1 MSCHTHLWGNTL
13 IRFLVGLCI
22 YLAAAALGLWIATLA
37 LSGVSITA
45 SGFILVIIVF
55 AVLQALFLPF
65 IGAMADKR
73 DSIFLGG
80 AAGLI
85 ATFAALLVTDLI
97 TDGLDIKGIG
107 TWIVATLIVWIVGL
121 IAMVL
126 IPFILVKAGVEHAR
140 TNRS

>member
-1 MSCHTHLWGNTL
+1 MV
-13 IRFLVGLCI
+13 RFLVGLCI
-22 YLAAAALGLWIATLA
+22 YLAAAALGLWVATLV

>member
-1 MSCHTHLWGNTL
+1 V
-13 IRFLVGLCI
+13 IRFIVGILI
-22 YLAAAALGLWIATLA
+22 YLAAAAIGLGIAALL
-37 LSGVSITA
+37 LSGVTLTT
-45 SGFILVIIVF
+45 SGFVLAIIIF

-73 DSIFLGG
+73 DSLLLGS

-140 TNRS
+140 KNRS

>member
-1 MSCHTHLWGNTL
+1 V
-13 IRFLVGLCI
+13 IRFIVGLLI
-22 YLAAAALGLWIATLA
+22 YLAAAAIGLAVAALV
-37 LSGVSITA
+37 LSGVSLTA
-45 SGFILVIIVF
+45 SGFLVAIIIF

-73 DSIFLGG
+73 DSVLLGG

-85 ATFAALLVTDLI
+85 ATFAALVVTTLVS
-97 TDGLDIKGIG
+97 DGVDISGIG

-126 IPFILVKAGVEHAR
+126 IPVILVKAGIEHAR
-140 TNRS
+140 AKRS

>member
-1 MSCHTHLWGNTL
+1 M

-22 YLAAAALGLWIATLA
+22 YLAAAALGLWVATLV

-65 IGAMADKR
+65 IGVMADKR

>member
-1 MSCHTHLWGNTL
+1 V
-13 IRFLVGLCI
+13 IRFIVGVLI
-22 YLAAAALGLWIATLA
+22 YLAAAAIGLWIAALL
-37 LSGVSITA
+37 LSGVTLTA
-45 SGFILVIIVF
+45 SGFVLAIIIF

-73 DSIFLGG
+73 DSLLLGSAG
-80 AAGLI
+80 GLI

-97 TDGLDIKGIG
+97 SDGLDIKGIG

-140 TNRS
+140 KNRS

>member
-1 MSCHTHLWGNTL
+1 M
-13 IRFLVGLCI
+13 IRFIVGVLI
-22 YLAAAALGLWIATLA
+22 YLAAAAIGLWIAALL
-37 LSGVSITA
+37 LSGVTLTA
-45 SGFILVIIVF
+45 SGFVLAIIIF

-73 DSIFLGG
+73 DSLLLGSAG
-80 AAGLI
+80 GLI

-97 TDGLDIKGIG
+97 SDGLDIKGIG

-140 TNRS
+140 KNRS

>member
-1 MSCHTHLWGNTL
+1 V
-13 IRFLVGLCI
+13 IRFIVGILI
-22 YLAAAALGLWIATLA
+22 YLAAAAIGLGIAALL
-37 LSGVSITA
+37 LSGVTLTA
-45 SGFILVIIVF
+45 SGFVLAIIIF

-73 DSIFLGG
+73 DSLLLGS

-140 TNRS
+140 KNRS

>member
-1 MSCHTHLWGNTL
+1 M

-22 YLAAAALGLWIATLA
+22 YLAAAALGLWVATLV

>member
-1 MSCHTHLWGNTL
+1 M
-13 IRFLVGLCI
+13 IRFIVGLLI
-22 YLAAAALGLWIATLA
+22 YLAAAALGLWIAALL
-37 LSGVSITA
+37 LSGVTLTA
-45 SGFILVIIVF
+45 SGFVLAIIIF

-73 DSIFLGG
+73 DSLVLGS

-97 TDGLDIKGIG
+97 SDGLDIKGIG

-140 TNRS
+140 KNRS

>member
-1 MSCHTHLWGNTL
+1 L

-22 YLAAAALGLWIATLA
+22 YLAAAALGLWVATLV

-65 IGAMADKR
+65 IGVMADKR

>member
-1 MSCHTHLWGNTL
+1 MSCHTHLWGNAL
-13 IRFLVGLCI
+13 IRFIVGLLI
-22 YLAAAALGLWIATLA
+22 YLAAAALGLWIAALA
-37 LSGVSITA
+37 LSGVSLTA
-45 SGFILVIIVF
+45 SGFVVAILIF

-97 TDGLDIKGIG
+97 SDGLDIKGIG

-140 TNRS
+140 KNRA

>member
-1 MSCHTHLWGNTL
+1 V
-13 IRFLVGLCI
+13 IRFIVGLLI
-22 YLAAAALGLWIATLA
+22 YLAAAALGLWIATLV

-73 DSIFLGG
+73 DSLLLGS

-97 TDGLDIKGIG
+97 TDGLSIEGMG

-126 IPFILVKAGVEHAR
+126 LPAILVKAGVEHAR
-140 TNRS
+140 KNRS

>member
-1 MSCHTHLWGNTL
+1 LV
-13 IRFLVGLCI
+13 RFLVGLCI
-22 YLAAAALGLWIATLA
+22 YLAAAALGLWVATLV

-126 IPFILVKAGVEHAR
+126 IPVILVKAGVEHAR

>member
-1 MSCHTHLWGNTL
+1 V
-13 IRFLVGLCI
+13 IRFIVGLLI
-22 YLAAAALGLWIATLA
+22 YLAAAALGLWIAALL
-37 LSGVSITA
+37 LSGVTLTA
-45 SGFILVIIVF
+45 SGFVLAIIIF

-73 DSIFLGG
+73 DSLVLGS

-97 TDGLDIKGIG
+97 SDGLDIKGIG

-140 TNRS
+140 KNRS

>member
-1 MSCHTHLWGNTL
+1 M
-13 IRFLVGLCI
+13 IRFIVGVLI
-22 YLAAAALGLWIATLA
+22 YLAAAAIGLWIAALL
-37 LSGVSITA
+37 LSGVTLTA
-45 SGFILVIIVF
+45 SGFVLAIIIF

-73 DSIFLGG
+73 DSLLLGSAG
-80 AAGLI
+80 GLI

-97 TDGLDIKGIG
+97 SDGLDIKGIG

-126 IPFILVKAGVEHAR
+126 IPVILVKAGVEHAR
-140 TNRS
+140 KNRS

>member
-1 MSCHTHLWGNTL
+1 M
-13 IRFLVGLCI
+13 IRFIVGVLI
-22 YLAAAALGLWIATLA
+22 YLAAAAIGLWIAALL
-37 LSGVSITA
+37 LSGVTLTA
-45 SGFILVIIVF
+45 SGFVLAIIIF

-73 DSIFLGG
+73 DSLLLGSAG
-80 AAGLI
+80 GLI
-85 ATFAALLVTDLI
+85 ATFAALLVTDLVS
-97 TDGLDIKGIG
+97 DGLDIKGIG

-140 TNRS
+140 KNRS